1 VFLIFDTETTGLP
14 DWRAPSDSDHQPHLV
29 QLAMVLLDAEFRERA
44 SVSLIVKPEGW
55 KIPDEVAKIHGITT
69 DIAERFGVPEKS
81 AAKLYAS
88 MLYTTGAMGVGHNVK
103 FDLRIMRIAL
113 LRAGYTKEQLDGR
126 EVQTFCTMTTST
138 PIVNLPPTDKMKAAG
153 FNKPKTPNLGECI
166 KHFFGEDLEG
176 AHDAM
181 VDVRACLRLF
191 RHLRTQPVVEPMGDV
206 I

>member
-1 VFLIFDTETTGLP
+1 MFLIFDTETTGLP
-14 DWRAPSDSDHQPHLV
+14 DWRNPSDAEHQPHLV
-29 QLAMVLLDAEFRERA
+29 QLAMVLLDADLQERA
-44 SVSLIVKPEGW
+44 SVSLMIKPEGW
-55 KIPDEVAKIHGITT
+55 TIPEEVAKIHGITT
-69 DIAERFGVPEKS
+69 DIATRFGVPERT

-88 MLYTTGAMGVGHNVK
+88 MLYTTGAGVVGHNVK

-126 EVQTFCTMTTST
+126 EVEAFCTMTKCT
-138 PIVNLPPTDKMKAAG
+138 PILNLPPTDKMRAAG

-166 KHFFGEDLEG
+166 KHFFGEELEG

-181 VDVRACLRLF
+181 VDVRACMRLF
-191 RHLRTQPVVEPMGDV
+191 RHLRTQPVAEPMDV